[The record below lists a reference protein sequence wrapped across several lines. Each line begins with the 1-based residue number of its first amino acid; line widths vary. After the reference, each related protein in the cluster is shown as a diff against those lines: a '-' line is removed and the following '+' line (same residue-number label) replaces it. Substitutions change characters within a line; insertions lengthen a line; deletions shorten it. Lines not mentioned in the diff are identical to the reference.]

1 MSTLSQSSA
10 ATQLTKDSCTDVLA
24 KRYIAFL
31 LGDEQYAI
39 PLLQVKEVIEM
50 SRPTPIPQTPPY
62 FKGVINLRGQ
72 VISVI
77 DLRLKLG
84 MAEVVQGPKTAIII
98 LDLPSQEIGKTDHLG
113 VIVDR
118 VYSVVAIE
126 DQDFVHA
133 PKLGQQ
139 SSHQSGPQLELELGP
154 QSGHEEAVTS
164 HAFHRSL
171 VTGVAKKDK
180 KLIVILNLL
189 AAFGL
194 EQGRQINQKNKKT

>member
-139 SSHQSGPQLELELGP
+139 SSHQSGH

-164 HAFHRSL
+164 PGLHRSL